1 LKQRT
6 QKWLKEITVQL
17 EKNADMSV

>member
-17 EKNADMSV
+17 ENNSDMSV

>member
-6 QKWLKEITVQL
+6 QKWLKETTVQL
-17 EKNADMSV
+17 GKNSDMSV